1 MDHTPPADIPRRGIQ
16 MANEVITPA
25 DVATVNGTAAV
36 DRMEDYRAYMLR
48 RAQDDGNDSKGLA
61 QAISA
66 RNMTAIFYAETED
79 AIWAAGTGGA
89 VQGRDAVGLELEIH
103 GFRPVVS
110 TRVFDGED
118 EVTRKGYYVSCD
130 AVVIG
135 GPADVLRK
143 LDVNI
148 GDEIAF
154 QTGADDVEYRLRAF
168 EVRGFLNPAENK
180 FIKAR
185 VKGIETA
192 SGNTLLKLEPI
203 PVRAMPGNAG
213 K

>member
-1 MDHTPPADIPRRGIQ
+1 
-16 MANEVITPA
+16 MAQ
-25 DVATVNGTAAV
+25 DVATTANGEVAATNI
-36 DRMEDYRAYMLR
+36 DRMEQYRGFMLR
-48 RAQDDGNDSKGLA
+48 RANDLGTNSKALA

-66 RNMTAIFYAETED
+66 RNMTAIFSAETEED
-79 AIWAAGTGGA
+79 IWSAGTGGA

-103 GFRPVVS
+103 DYRPVVS
-110 TRVFDGED
+110 SRVFDGED
-118 EVTRKGYYVSCD
+118 EDTRKGYYITCD

-143 LDVNI
+143 LDVSV

-168 EVRGFLNPAENK
+168 ELRGFLNPVEGK
-180 FIKAR
+180 FIRAR

-203 PVRAMPGNAG
+203 PVRAVPAAAT

>member
-1 MDHTPPADIPRRGIQ
+1 
-16 MANEVITPA
+16 MANEPQ
-25 DVATVNGTAAV
+25 TVTAKELSPL
-36 DRMEDYRAYMLR
+36 DRMERYREYMLR
-48 RAQDDGNDSKGLA
+48 RATANGTDTKGLA

-66 RNMTAIFYAETED
+66 RNMHSIFAAESEED
-79 AIWAAGTGGA
+79 IWSAGTGGA
-89 VQGRDAVGLELEIH
+89 VQGRDAVGLELEILDY
-103 GFRPVVS
+103 RPVTS
-110 TRVFDGED
+110 ARIFDGED
-118 EVTRKGYYVSCD
+118 EATRKGYYISCD

-143 LDVNI
+143 LDVSV

-168 EVRGFLNPAENK
+168 ELRGFLNPAEGK

-192 SGNTLLKLEPI
+192 SGNTLLKLEPV
-203 PVRAMPGNAG
+203 PVRAAPSTTV

>member
-1 MDHTPPADIPRRGIQ
+1 
-16 MANEVITPA
+16 MANEKTEV
-25 DVATVNGTAAV
+25 VATVTGDGAI
-36 DRMEDYRAYMLR
+36 DRMEEYRAYMYR
-48 RAQDDGNDSKGLA
+48 RAHDAGTSSGELA
-61 QAISA
+61 RAISA
-66 RNMTAIFYAETED
+66 RNMHAIFSAETED

-103 GFRPVVS
+103 DYRPVLS

-118 EVTRKGYYVSCD
+118 EATRKGYYVSCD

-143 LDVNI
+143 LGVSI

-168 EVRGFLNPAENK
+168 ELRGFLNPAESK
-180 FIKAR
+180 FIRAR

-203 PVRAMPGNAG
+203 PVRAVPAAPAQ
-213 K
+213 

>member
-1 MDHTPPADIPRRGIQ
+1 
-16 MANEVITPA
+16 MAKDEMTITTA
-25 DVATVNGTAAV
+25 DVATVSANGPSTI
-36 DRMEDYRAYMLR
+36 DRMEEYRAYMLR
-48 RAQDDGNDSKGLA
+48 RAQDNGTDSKGLA
-61 QAISA
+61 QTISA
-66 RNMTAIFYAETED
+66 RNMTAIFSAETEE

-103 GFRPVVS
+103 AFRPVVS

-118 EVTRKGYYVSCD
+118 EATRKGYYVSCD

-143 LDVNI
+143 LDVHI

-168 EVRGFLNPAENK
+168 ELRGFLNPEQGK
-180 FIKAR
+180 FIRAR
-185 VKGIETA
+185 VKGIDTA
-192 SGNTLLKLEPI
+192 SGNTVLKLEPI
-203 PVRAMPGNAG
+203 PVRAMPGTAS